1 MQEGRPVIL
10 LLGQGAFSEVG
21 TEDQVLVAALKR
33 LGASRSAQAGW
44 TALLNETGVEPV
56 FYEWLAERF
65 QRRVLPPWLSAL
77 GDVPW
82 SAVFT
87 STIDPRIAELVEAH
101 GREPELILAANET
114 PRAGRSM
121 VRPPVYC
128 LFGLAGSQ
136 DGRSRP
142 PNNRTE
148 LNTRRINHAIP
159 MLSRI
164 LDTATTIGVIVV
176 EGVVSG
182 RDWLKTD
189 DILGTF
195 GHAVPNQVLWFGGG
209 PKSGTDERV
218 DFDAAVDSGRIVVES
233 ARLGTAI
240 SELFA
245 VGRLEPLRIP
255 ESQEAGQVS
264 FDNGQTLE
272 LSPEER
278 LRVEAVSSIIDD
290 AWTGFLAPQGPDTE
304 YDSFRRFHGDLGGPR
319 LLVEGVRRGFSITRR
334 YEQRLLDVVR
344 KALAAHASVDEPVVV
359 HGQSGTG
366 KSIALARVV
375 ARVRESKAGAVLYS
389 VGRVPQP
396 EQITSFCEE
405 AEKAGAP
412 ATLIVCD
419 ANQEVDRYRGLLM
432 SLRSRGRR
440 VVVVGSRYRIGEG
453 ADRNGSLHLEAPSE
467 LRADERDG
475 LADLLHRFGSEGVD
489 PKVFENIHMLALLYR
504 FLPASRGRIA
514 AGLSDEAFV
523 TEQELR
529 ARGRRVRPITP
540 QTLLARKLIEAGLPS
555 SARVW
560 SDDEPESALEYRD
573 APGRLIDLV
582 MVCGSLNCQ
591 VPVNLLMRAL
601 TESLPGTDIG
611 FIADMFRNLDLF
623 RWEWAD
629 EEHSELLVGPRLT
642 LEAELICARRLGSP
656 ASEFER
662 LLEIIGAVRGGGI
675 EAQYELAFLLNLLD
689 RMGDEGPRGW
699 RYVDAYVEIGRALTN
714 LRTRFGVVH
723 ASLML
728 QESAFRRA
736 AVRRGSIEDSDRLP
750 LLEEAR
756 DAIQAALDGD

>member
-33 LGASRSAQAGW
+33 LGASRSTQAGW

-56 FYEWLAERF
+56 FFEWLAERF

-82 SAVFT
+82 SAVFA
-87 STIDPRIAELVEAH
+87 STIDPRIAELVEGH
-101 GREPELILAANET
+101 DREPELILAAHET
-114 PRAGRSM
+114 PRAVRSM
-121 VRPPVYC
+121 VRTPVYC
-128 LFGLAGSQ
+128 LFGLAGCQ
-136 DGRSRP
+136 DASSRP
-142 PNNRTE
+142 PNSRTE

-164 LDTATTIGVIVV
+164 LDTATMIGVIVV

-195 GHAVPNQVLWFGGG
+195 GHAVPNQVLWFGDG

-233 ARLGTAI
+233 ERLGTAI

-245 VGRLEPLRIP
+245 VGRLEPLRTP
-255 ESQEAGQVS
+255 ESEEAGQVS
-264 FDNGQTLE
+264 FENGQTLE

-278 LRVEAVSSIIDD
+278 LRVEASSSIVDD

-319 LLVEGVRRGFSITRR
+319 LLVEGVRRGFSVTRW
-334 YEQRLLDVVR
+334 YEERLLDVVR

-375 ARVRESKAGAVLYS
+375 AKVRESKAGAVLYS

-396 EQITSFCEE
+396 EQITSFCEQ

-412 ATLIVCD
+412 ATLVVCD

-440 VVVVGSRYRIGEG
+440 VVVVGSRYLMAEG

-475 LADLLHRFGSEGVD
+475 LVGLLHRFGSGGVD

-504 FLPASRGRIA
+504 FLPVSRGRIA

-529 ARGRRVRPITP
+529 ARGRRVRPITR
-540 QTLLARKLIEAGLPS
+540 QTLLARRLIEAGLPS
-555 SARVW
+555 AARVW

-591 VPVNLLMRAL
+591 VPVNLLMRAV
-601 TESLPGTDIG
+601 
-611 FIADMFRNLDLF
+611 NLK
-623 RWEWAD
+623 
-629 EEHSELLVGPRLT
+629 
-642 LEAELICARRLGSP
+642 
-656 ASEFER
+656 
-662 LLEIIGAVRGGGI
+662 
-675 EAQYELAFLLNLLD
+675 
-689 RMGDEGPRGW
+689 
-699 RYVDAYVEIGRALTN
+699 
-714 LRTRFGVVH
+714 
-723 ASLML
+723 
-728 QESAFRRA
+728 AFR
-736 AVRRGSIEDSDRLP
+736 VRTLGLLLTCSGISTYSDGSGPMRSTVNSLLGHDSPWRLS
-750 LLEEAR
+750 
-756 DAIQAALDGD
+756 